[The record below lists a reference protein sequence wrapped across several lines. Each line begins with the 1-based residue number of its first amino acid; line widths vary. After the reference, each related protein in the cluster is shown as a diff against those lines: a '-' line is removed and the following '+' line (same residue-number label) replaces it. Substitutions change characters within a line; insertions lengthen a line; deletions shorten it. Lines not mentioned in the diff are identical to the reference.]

1 MSPRLAAAGGA
12 GGAGGDG
19 GPATGRLALSIVL
32 VLLIA
37 VAMLLLV
44 RARPKAGPFDPRSSR
59 DDGAR
64 ALVLLLE
71 SRGAGVEI
79 SRTAPR
85 AGADERVLVLAD
97 RLNSNQRNDLLNW
110 IEAGGVAVVADPTST
125 LHGGPGVDGG
135 SIEVA
140 DDEPARSAADRTVDD
155 EINVAVGECTIGALQ
170 SLRGVFV
177 PDGLLFPVA
186 PGEPQCFGDGDH
198 AFVVSRSLGDGLVVG
213 FGDNDV
219 LSNRYVRYADNSGL
233 ATALLAPRPGARVRI
248 LIGADVA
255 KTAQDIGSGDQRLID
270 LVRPGVWMALV
281 QLALAF
287 VVFAFARGVRTGR
300 PVNEARAVPLAGS
313 EFVVASGNLMQR
325 AQHAERA
332 AWVVR
337 GRLYRDLCQ
346 LVRGPSGTSIADLD
360 RAVAQHLGTPPG
372 ETIAIFQAVVT
383 DKQELLALTRRMY
396 RLRQQIDAA
405 AHVPLS
411 AQHYTGSSS

>member
-1 MSPRLAAAGGA
+1 
-12 GGAGGDG
+12 
-19 GPATGRLALSIVL
+19 
-32 VLLIA
+32 
-37 VAMLLLV
+37 
-44 RARPKAGPFDPRSSR
+44 
-59 DDGAR
+59 
-64 ALVLLLE
+64 
-71 SRGAGVEI
+71 
-79 SRTAPR
+79 
-85 AGADERVLVLAD
+85 LVLAD
-97 RLNSNQRNDLLNW
+97 RLNSSQRNDLLNW
-110 IEAGGVAVVADPTST
+110 IEAGGVAIVADPTST
-125 LHGGPGVDGG
+125 LHGGPGVDSG
-135 SIEVA
+135 SIEVVA
-140 DDEPARSAADRTVDD
+140 AEPTSAAVDRTVDD
-155 EINVAVGECTIGALQ
+155 EINVAVGECSIGALQ

-186 PGEPQCFGDGDH
+186 PGEPRCFGDGGH
-198 AFVVSRSLGDGLVVG
+198 AFVVGRPLGDGLVVG

-219 LSNRYVRYADNSGL
+219 LTNRYVRYADNSGL
-233 ATALLAPRPGARVRI
+233 ATALLAPRPGAQVRI

-255 KTAQDIGSGDQRLID
+255 KTAQDIGSGEQRLVD

-346 LVRGPSGTSIADLD
+346 LVRRSAGTPIADLD
-360 RAVAQHLGTPPG
+360 LAVALHLGSPPG
-372 ETIAIFQAVVT
+372 ETTAIFQAVVT

-396 RLRQQIDAA
+396 RLRQQIEAA
-405 AHVPLS
+405 AHVPS
-411 AQHYTGSSS
+411 QAQQHTRSPL